1 VEGATRPTVAVRVNG
16 WPVTI
21 ALGDDVSVVVVAAL
35 ATSSVNGLD
44 ALGTTLASPT

>member
-21 ALGDDVSVVVVAAL
+21 ALGDDVSVVVVAKPQQRQR
-35 ATSSVNGLD
+35 LD
-44 ALGTTLASPT
+44 ALKTTLASPT